1 MTQPQ
6 LKIQA
11 TLERRRHQDNVVGP
25 GDSNLHTYS
34 RDNLSRVVI
43 GSIDMATEKAQLV
56 GRQEVTLLAAE
67 YVNNRPCALGSTKD
81 SALQQQSKELTA
93 QS

>member
-56 GRQEVTLLAAE
+56 GRQEGMFNVSKSDGVCLYWKKPRGELLQLLS
-67 YVNNRPCALGSTKD
+67 R
-81 SALQQQSKELTA
+81 QII
-93 QS
+93 